1 MCEINFYFLI
11 QLFMNKKHLK
21 IALLSLMCTSMALSY
36 TACKDYDDDIDNLQN
51 QIDGIKVTL
60 GELQTK
66 IESGNV
72 ITDVTS
78 TADGIVITLS
88 DNKKYT
94 LTNGKDG
101 ASADIWTIGADG
113 YWYKNNTKTEYK
125 AIGTDGATGATG
137 ATGSQGPQ
145 GNPGKDG
152 DTIYYY
158 PNPETGMFD
167 KYENGKKVEST
178 NIPWRTNDKSGGM
191 TATLAGTRLTLAGF
205 DANDPEKTVV
215 INSGVNVGS
224 VAFVPSIVCKDLPYA
239 TTDKPFY
246 HIGAYLSEQKYNA
259 TTKEFIPQ
267 TAWDKSN
274 MVDLLYRVNPTGA
287 TVTEK
292 DKVGFVNRG
301 VESRADVPGDFTTL
315 LTEKAHAYTDGQL
328 TVTSLYNQS
337 KAIAGKHD
345 IVAAQLWQGQDP
357 YVSDY
362 IAVTSEAI
370 TPTIVSKEATT
381 LMAKYA
387 KYYTRD
393 KATPNDAAQND
404 DFVKGFVSLNAPAN
418 IAFVYNQGSLDL
430 TQYVELYCTAKS
442 KTLGELNF
450 DGWDYEFSM
459 PSTYESNDAQK
470 TNQQWFAT
478 VTKEGVFSLNASN
491 LGNGLTAAIGRTPI
505 VRVDAYM
512 TDNTGATASRQM
524 VASSYMKIEVVDKA
538 PQEPIGDKVLPV
550 LQNAAEYGYS
560 ELKPTM
566 QRVKTDGYL
575 PWEDVNKLIYGA
587 EGLTSSN
594 FWGEDTYGSNGGKN
608 YTVKVAVRNNSGND
622 VDPVTGG
629 QPVEQVATVGTLFTT
644 NVGGIGT
651 KVLFDNGNT
660 QTSTIEFTIDYLAKT
675 NLTYANV
682 NGKGAL
688 YTVTI
693 TLPSNDRTEHPNL
706 IIKKEIYVKNDFVA
720 FKANPLYNLYP
731 NDPSKVGVW
740 TIGILD
746 ATTSLWKMQTSVKE
760 AFEMIGG
767 KDVTQYYADK
777 YNVAPTP
784 AIAFALKPNQ
794 PDFTYSPY
802 DVALAKAM
810 TQPTQL
816 AKMDYTVTFYNSE
829 TKTEDFGVEFR
840 NPFLA
845 GTPGTIEILGNKIGG
860 DTKQAKPSVIVNA
873 RNEGTAIYK
882 WDANTS
888 SLALTAL
895 AANPYHLT
903 AAQLDP
909 PVKFEFDATAGNY
922 AQFKSQLAPGSIFDV
937 NASTGEITFK
947 NLGSGLGVECDAVVV
962 ATVTFK
968 DLSVVKVRIP
978 VKVTTK
984 AN

>member
-224 VAFVPSIVCKDLPYA
+224 VALVPSIVCKDLPYA

-362 IAVTSEAI
+362 IAVNSTAISADIVNPKSNPKYAGYYPRKYAI
-370 TPTIVSKEATT
+370 TNGESDAFVKSNVT
-381 LMAKYA
+381 LA
-387 KYYTRD
+387 
-393 KATPNDAAQND
+393 DAAN
-404 DFVKGFVSLNAPAN
+404 LP
-418 IAFVYNQGSLDL
+418 FVYNSGSLNL
-430 TQYVELYCTAKS
+430 NEYVELYCKS
-442 KTLGELNF
+442 LASTLTDLNF
-450 DGWDYEFSM
+450 DGISYKFTLPAE
-459 PSTYESNDAQK
+459 YLANDAQK
-470 TNQQWFAT
+470 TNQQWFVSLAD
-478 VTKEGVFSLNASN
+478 GVLSLNAEN
-491 LGNGLTAAIGRTPI
+491 LGTGTTAAIGRTPV
-505 VRVDAYM
+505 VRVDAFM
-512 TDNTGATASRQM
+512 ADNAGTEQM
-524 VASSYMKIEVVDKA
+524 VASAYIKIEITPAGAGPDQPDKDNKLIPMGSKEYNYSQLTDNMMMVD
-538 PQEPIGDKVLPV
+538 Q
-550 LQNAAEYGYS
+550 
-560 ELKPTM
+560 M
-566 QRVKTDGYL
+566 
-575 PWEDVNKLIYGA
+575 PWTDVNTKIYGA
-587 EGLTSSN
+587 EGLTSQN
-594 FWGEDTYGSNGGKN
+594 FWSAANYGTNGGKN
-608 YTVKVAVRNNSGND
+608 YTVTIAVQKNGKD
-622 VDPVTGG
+622 VDPLTLGA
-629 QPVEQVATVGTLFTT
+629 PVAQVATVDVPFTS
-644 NVGGIGT
+644 NVPGIGAT
-651 KVLFDNGNT
+651 VLFGSGNT
-660 QTSTIEFTIDYLAKT
+660 QTSNIKFEINNLAKT
-675 NLTYANV
+675 DITYDNV
-682 NGKGAL
+682 DGKGAK

-693 TLPSNDRTEHPNL
+693 TLPSNNLKVHPN
-706 IIKKEIYVKNDFVA
+706 IVITKVIYVLNDYQPY
-720 FKANPLYNLYP
+720 KANPNYEVTPGNAGVDITVATKGVP
-731 NDPSKVGVW
+731 NSTTGVW
-740 TIGILD
+740 EM
-746 ATTSLWKMQTSVKE
+746 KMNIKE
-760 AFEMIGG
+760 AFRRVNG
-767 KDVTQYYADK
+767 KDITEYYADNN
-777 YNVAPTP
+777 NVKTNP
-784 AIAFALKPNQ
+784 AIEFGLAPASQ
-794 PDFTYSPY
+794 PGFNYTPY
-802 DVALAKAM
+802 DVFRTAAM
-810 TQPTQL
+810 QNATETAHMQ
-816 AKMDYTVTFYNSE
+816 YTVTLKNDEVMNRKFDVN
-829 TKTEDFGVEFR
+829 FL
-840 NPFLA
+840 NPFKSGNPAAINL
-845 GTPGTIEILGNKIGG
+845 PGNKIGG
-860 DTKQAKPSVIVNA
+860 ATAEGAPSVIVVDLN
-873 RNEGTAIYK
+873 GDDIYK
-882 WDANTS
+882 WNATNNALELTS
-888 SLALTAL
+888 VATTDYLLSASITS
-895 AANPYHLT
+895 
-903 AAQLDP
+903 
-909 PVKFEFDATAGNY
+909 VKYAFDTTSGNY
-922 AQFKSQLAPGSIFDV
+922 ADFKSQLVTGSKFDVDEDTGVIIFD
-937 NASTGEITFK
+937 
-947 NLGSGLGVECDAVVV
+947 NLGAQLQREGKVNLI

-968 DLSVVKVRIP
+968 DLSVVKVVIP
-978 VKVTTK
+978 VTVTTAAK
-984 AN
+984 